1 MEDYNY
7 LTITDAGWSSI
18 EVDREGLG
26 ITDLE
31 KRIEKLEEGFRKIEL
46 KNRSKSGE
54 IYDLME
60 RVRQLNKDTIWI
72 VVDDPTKIK
81 YNKRQENSRKQ

>member
-7 LTITDAGWSSI
+7 LTITDAGWNSI

>member
-1 MEDYNY
+1 MEEYNY
-7 LTITDAGWSSI
+7 LTISDAGWSFI

-26 ITDLE
+26 IDSLE

-46 KNRSKSGE
+46 KNRVRNGE
-54 IYDLME
+54 IYDLMSRIKE
-60 RVRQLNKDTIWI
+60 LNKDTIWI
-72 VVDDPTKIK
+72 VVDDPAKIV

>member
-7 LTITDAGWSSI
+7 LTITDAGWEPISI
-18 EVDREGLG
+18 DKEGLG

-46 KNRSKSGE
+46 KNQSKSGE
-54 IYDLME
+54 IYNLME
-60 RVRQLNKDTIWI
+60 RVRQLNRTEQRYRLFLYEDSCW
-72 VVDDPTKIK
+72 
-81 YNKRQENSRKQ
+81 QEQ

>member
-7 LTITDAGWSSI
+7 LTITDAGWEPISI
-18 EVDREGLG
+18 DKEGLG

-46 KNRSKSGE
+46 KNQSKSGE

-60 RVRQLNKDTIWI
+60 RVRQLNRTEQRHRLFLYEDSCW
-72 VVDDPTKIK
+72 
-81 YNKRQENSRKQ
+81 QEQ

>member
-1 MEDYNY
+1 MDEYNY
-7 LTITDAGWSSI
+7 LTISDAGWNSI

-54 IYDLME
+54 IYDLMSRIGE
-60 RVRQLNKDTIWI
+60 LNKDIIWI
-72 VVDDPTKIK
+72 VVDDPAKIV

>member
-1 MEDYNY
+1 MEEYNY

-54 IYDLME
+54 IYDLMSRIGE
-60 RVRQLNKDTIWI
+60 LNKDIIWI
-72 VVDDPTKIK
+72 VVDDPAKIV

>member
-1 MEDYNY
+1 MEGYNY
-7 LTITDAGWSSI
+7 LTITDTGWEPISI
-18 EVDREGLG
+18 DKEGLG
-26 ITDLE
+26 LE

-60 RVRQLNKDTIWI
+60 RVR
-72 VVDDPTKIK
+72 
-81 YNKRQENSRKQ
+81 

>member
-1 MEDYNY
+1 MEDCNY
-7 LTITDAGWSSI
+7 LTISDAGWSSI

-54 IYDLME
+54 IYDLMSRIGE
-60 RVRQLNKDTIWI
+60 LNKDIIWI
-72 VVDDPTKIK
+72 VVDDPAKIV
-81 YNKRQENSRKQ
+81 YNKR

>member
-7 LTITDAGWSSI
+7 LTITDAGWEPISI
-18 EVDREGLG
+18 DKEGLG
-26 ITDLE
+26 LE

-60 RVRQLNKDTIWI
+60 RIRQLNKDTIWI
-72 VVDDPTKIK
+72 VVDDPTKVK

>member
-1 MEDYNY
+1 MDEYNY
-7 LTITDAGWSSI
+7 LTISDAGWEPISI
-18 EVDREGLG
+18 DKEELG

-60 RVRQLNKDTIWI
+60 RVR
-72 VVDDPTKIK
+72 
-81 YNKRQENSRKQ
+81 